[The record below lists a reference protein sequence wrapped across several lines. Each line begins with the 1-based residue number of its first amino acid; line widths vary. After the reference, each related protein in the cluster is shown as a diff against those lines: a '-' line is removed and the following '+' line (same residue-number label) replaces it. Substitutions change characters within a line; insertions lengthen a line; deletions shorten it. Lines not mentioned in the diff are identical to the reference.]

1 MISELGHFLLISA
14 FCLNLGLIANCI
26 SSRPAVAMYTS
37 FFNELE
43 SLLLTLLAV
52 SFLLLIVSFINSDF
66 SVKLVANNSHLLKPF
81 LYKVAGAWGNHE
93 GSMLLWVLILSLY
106 LFLFQVSSNDYP
118 KVLIRNVILVQLSTI
133 ALFLF
138 YLMVFSNP
146 FERLEFPPL
155 NGQDLNPILQD
166 VLLVAHPPILYLGYL
181 GLSIPFSIAIGF
193 LLTNDNK
200 INITKLIRF
209 WSLIP
214 FVFLTLGILLG
225 SVWAYYELGWG
236 GWWFWDPVENVS
248 LLPWLI
254 NLALIHSVLI
264 LERRNSL
271 LNWTILLSIMG
282 FSFSMIG
289 TFIVRS
295 GLITSVHA
303 FANDPSR
310 GLFILLIIFLA
321 IASSL
326 LIYVTKRSNHENFMK
341 LNLASKELWILVQ
354 NLTLLVIAT
363 IVFLGTIWPF
373 IVEAIFG
380 EQVSVGEP
388 FYEVS
393 LTPFVIIFA
402 FMLPIASKIRWSGKK
417 IGNMRKIVALIFIS
431 AVLSASAFIW
441 KDFKFLTLTGLFM
454 SSWVCF
460 GSILE
465 FISSFKFQ
473 LTSIE
478 SLKRSLIVNS
488 RLVGRTFAHVGFGL
502 LIFGVTAVT
511 SWEIEDIRNV
521 EVGESYYL
529 KSYQIVFKSID
540 YSVEKNFKK
549 VSGSFEIF
557 NNNKLV
563 GAIQPEKRLYPSR
576 NEVTTEASINPTLFN
591 DFYMVLGNKLDENLW
606 VVRTY
611 IKPFISFIWIG
622 VMLIAL
628 GGFVSLLSFNSY
640 KKPSHEVIN

>member
-26 SSRPAVAMYTS
+26 SNKPVLVGYTG
-37 FFNELE
+37 FFDKLE
-43 SLLLTLLAV
+43 SLLLTLLAI
-52 SFLLLIVSFINSDF
+52 SFLLLITSFITSDF
-66 SVKLVANNSHLLKPF
+66 SVKLVANNSHLLKPI

-93 GSMLLWVLILSLY
+93 GSMLLWVLILTLY
-106 LFLFQVSSNDYP
+106 LFLFQVSSRHYP
-118 KVLIRNVILVQLSTI
+118 NVLVRNVVLVQLSII

-138 YLMVFSNP
+138 YLLALSNP

-166 VLLVAHPPILYLGYL
+166 VLLVAHPPVLYLGYL

-193 LLTNDNK
+193 LLTNDHK
-200 INITKLIRF
+200 INIVRLIRF
-209 WSLIP
+209 WSLAP
-214 FVFLTLGILLG
+214 FIFLTLGILLG
-225 SVWAYYELGWG
+225 SIWAYYELGWG

-248 LLPWLI
+248 LLPWLL

-321 IASSL
+321 IISSL
-326 LIYVTKRSNHENFMK
+326 LIYVTKRPYYDNFMK
-341 LNLASKELWILVQ
+341 LNLASKELWIVVQ
-354 NLTLLVIAT
+354 NLILLVIAAV
-363 IVFLGTIWPF
+363 VFLGTIWPF
-373 IVEAIFG
+373 IVEAIFD

-393 LTPFVIIFA
+393 LIPFVIIFA
-402 FMLPIASKIRWSGKK
+402 FMLPIASKIRWKGKNNYDVRRLL
-417 IGNMRKIVALIFIS
+417 ILIFIS
-431 AVLSASAFIW
+431 TSLSACTFIW
-441 KDFKFLTLTGLFM
+441 TDFNLLTFIGLFLALWICL
-454 SSWVCF
+454 S
-460 GSILE
+460 SILE
-465 FISSFKFQ
+465 FIFSFKSQ
-473 LTSIE
+473 LSMIDG
-478 SLKRSLIVNS
+478 LKRSLILNS
-488 RLVGRTFAHVGFGL
+488 RLIGRTCAHFGFGL

-521 EVGESYYL
+521 EVGEKYYL
-529 KSYQIVFKSID
+529 KSYQIVFNGVD

-549 VSGSFEIF
+549 VSGSFEVF
-557 NNNKLV
+557 KNSKLV
-563 GAIQPEKRLYPSR
+563 GTLLPEKRLYPSR
-576 NEVTTEASINPTLFN
+576 NEVTTEASIKPTLFK
-591 DFYMVLGNKLDENLW
+591 DFYMVLGNKLDENAW

-611 IKPFISFIWIG
+611 IKPFISFIWVG
-622 VMLIAL
+622 VILIAL
-628 GGFVSLLSFNSY
+628 GGFFSVFSFISY
-640 KKPSHEVIN
+640 KSRV

>member
-26 SSRPAVAMYTS
+26 SNKPVLVGYTG
-37 FFNELE
+37 FFDKLE
-43 SLLLTLLAV
+43 SLLLTLLAI
-52 SFLLLIVSFINSDF
+52 SFLLLITSFITSDF
-66 SVKLVANNSHLLKPF
+66 SVKLVANNSHLLKPI

-93 GSMLLWVLILSLY
+93 GSMLLWVLILTLY
-106 LFLFQVSSNDYP
+106 LFLFQVSSRHYP
-118 KVLIRNVILVQLSTI
+118 NVLVRNVVLVQLSII

-138 YLMVFSNP
+138 YLLALSNP

-166 VLLVAHPPILYLGYL
+166 VLLVAHPPVLYLGYL

-193 LLTNDNK
+193 LLTNDHK
-200 INITKLIRF
+200 INIVKLIRF
-209 WSLIP
+209 WSLAP
-214 FVFLTLGILLG
+214 FIFLTLGILLG
-225 SVWAYYELGWG
+225 SIWAYYELGWG

-248 LLPWLI
+248 LLPWLL

-321 IASSL
+321 IISSL
-326 LIYVTKRSNHENFMK
+326 LIYVTKRPYYDNFMK
-341 LNLASKELWILVQ
+341 LNFASKELWIVVQ
-354 NLTLLVIAT
+354 NLILLVIAAV
-363 IVFLGTIWPF
+363 VFLGTIWPF
-373 IVEAIFG
+373 IVEAIFD

-393 LTPFVIIFA
+393 LIPFVIIFA
-402 FMLPIASKIRWSGKK
+402 FMLPIASKIRWKGKNNYDVRRLL
-417 IGNMRKIVALIFIS
+417 ILIFIS
-431 AVLSASAFIW
+431 TSLSACAFIW
-441 KDFKFLTLTGLFM
+441 TDFNLLTFIGLFLAFWICL
-454 SSWVCF
+454 S
-460 GSILE
+460 SILE
-465 FISSFKFQ
+465 FIFSFKSQ
-473 LTSIE
+473 LSMIDG
-478 SLKRSLIVNS
+478 LKRSLILNS
-488 RLVGRTFAHVGFGL
+488 RLIGRTCAHFGFGL

-521 EVGESYYL
+521 EVGEKYYL
-529 KSYQIVFKSID
+529 KSYQIVFNGVD

-549 VSGSFEIF
+549 VSGSFEVF
-557 NNNKLV
+557 KNSKLV
-563 GAIQPEKRLYPSR
+563 GTLLPEKRLYPSR
-576 NEVTTEASINPTLFN
+576 NEVTTEASIKPTLFK
-591 DFYMVLGNKLDENLW
+591 DFYMVLGNKLDENAW

-611 IKPFISFIWIG
+611 IKPFISFIWVG
-622 VMLIAL
+622 VILIAL
-628 GGFVSLLSFNSY
+628 GGFFSVFSFISY
-640 KKPSHEVIN
+640 KSRV

>member
-26 SSRPAVAMYTS
+26 SNKPVLVGYTG
-37 FFNELE
+37 FFDKLE
-43 SLLLTLLAV
+43 SLLLTLLAI
-52 SFLLLIVSFINSDF
+52 SFLLLITSFITSDF
-66 SVKLVANNSHLLKPF
+66 SVKLVANNSHLLKPI

-93 GSMLLWVLILSLY
+93 GSMLLWVLILTLY
-106 LFLFQVSSNDYP
+106 LFLFQVSSRHYP
-118 KVLIRNVILVQLSTI
+118 NVLVRNVVLVQLSII

-138 YLMVFSNP
+138 YLLALSNP

-166 VLLVAHPPILYLGYL
+166 VLLVAHPPVLYLGYL

-193 LLTNDNK
+193 LLTNDHK
-200 INITKLIRF
+200 INIVKLIRF
-209 WSLIP
+209 WSLAP
-214 FVFLTLGILLG
+214 FIFLTLGILLG
-225 SVWAYYELGWG
+225 SIWAYYELGWG

-248 LLPWLI
+248 LLPWLL

-326 LIYVTKRSNHENFMK
+326 LIYVTKRPYYENFMK
-341 LNLASKELWILVQ
+341 LNLASKELWIVVQ
-354 NLTLLVIAT
+354 NLILLVIAAV
-363 IVFLGTIWPF
+363 VFLGTIWPF
-373 IVEAIFG
+373 IVEAIFD

-393 LTPFVIIFA
+393 LIPFVIIFA
-402 FMLPIASKIRWSGKK
+402 FMLPIASKIRWK
-417 IGNMRKIVALIFIS
+417 RKNNYDVRRLFILIFIS
-431 AVLSASAFIW
+431 TSLSACTFIW
-441 KDFKFLTLTGLFM
+441 KDFNLLTFIGLFLALWICL
-454 SSWVCF
+454 S
-460 GSILE
+460 SILE
-465 FISSFKFQ
+465 FIFSFKSQ
-473 LTSIE
+473 LSMIDG
-478 SLKRSLIVNS
+478 LKRSLILNS
-488 RLVGRTFAHVGFGL
+488 RLIGRTCAHFGFGL

-521 EVGESYYL
+521 EVGEKYYL
-529 KSYQIVFKSID
+529 KSYQIVFNGVD

-549 VSGSFEIF
+549 VLGSFEVF
-557 NNNKLV
+557 KNSKLV
-563 GAIQPEKRLYPSR
+563 GTLLPEKRLYPSR
-576 NEVTTEASINPTLFN
+576 NEVTTEASIKPTLFN
-591 DFYMVLGNKLDENLW
+591 DFYMVLGNKLDENAW

-611 IKPFISFIWIG
+611 IKPFISFIWVG
-622 VMLIAL
+622 VILIAL
-628 GGFVSLLSFNSY
+628 GGFFSVFSFISY
-640 KKPSHEVIN
+640 RARV

>member
-26 SSRPAVAMYTS
+26 SNKPVLVGYTG
-37 FFNELE
+37 FFDKLE
-43 SLLLTLLAV
+43 SLLLTLLAI
-52 SFLLLIVSFINSDF
+52 SFLLLITSFITSDF
-66 SVKLVANNSHLLKPF
+66 SVKLVANNSHLLKPI

-93 GSMLLWVLILSLY
+93 GSMLLWVLILTLY
-106 LFLFQVSSNDYP
+106 LFLFQVSSRHYP
-118 KVLIRNVILVQLSTI
+118 NVLVRNVVLVQLSII

-138 YLMVFSNP
+138 YLLALSNP

-166 VLLVAHPPILYLGYL
+166 VLLVAHPPVLYLGYL

-193 LLTNDNK
+193 LLTNDHK
-200 INITKLIRF
+200 INIVKLIRF
-209 WSLIP
+209 WSLAP
-214 FVFLTLGILLG
+214 FIFLTLGILLG
-225 SVWAYYELGWG
+225 SIWAYYELGWG

-248 LLPWLI
+248 LLPWLL

-321 IASSL
+321 IISSL
-326 LIYVTKRSNHENFMK
+326 LIYVTKRPYYDNFMK
-341 LNLASKELWILVQ
+341 LNLASKELWIVVQ
-354 NLTLLVIAT
+354 NLILLVIAAV
-363 IVFLGTIWPF
+363 VFLGTIWPF
-373 IVEAIFG
+373 IVEAIFD

-393 LTPFVIIFA
+393 LIPFVIIFA
-402 FMLPIASKIRWSGKK
+402 FMLPIASKIRWKGKNNYDVRRLL
-417 IGNMRKIVALIFIS
+417 ILIFIS
-431 AVLSASAFIW
+431 TSLSACAFIW
-441 KDFKFLTLTGLFM
+441 TDFNLLTFIGLFLALWICL
-454 SSWVCF
+454 S
-460 GSILE
+460 SILE
-465 FISSFKFQ
+465 FIFSFKSQ
-473 LTSIE
+473 LSMIDGF
-478 SLKRSLIVNS
+478 KRSLILNS
-488 RLVGRTFAHVGFGL
+488 RLIGRTCAHFGFGL

-521 EVGESYYL
+521 EVGEKYYL
-529 KSYQIVFKSID
+529 KSYQIVFNGVD

-549 VSGSFEIF
+549 VSGSFEVF
-557 NNNKLV
+557 KNSKLV
-563 GAIQPEKRLYPSR
+563 GTLLPEKRLYPSR
-576 NEVTTEASINPTLFN
+576 NEVTTEASIKPTLFK
-591 DFYMVLGNKLDENLW
+591 DFYMVLGNKLDENAW

-611 IKPFISFIWIG
+611 IKPFISFIWVG
-622 VMLIAL
+622 VILIAL
-628 GGFVSLLSFNSY
+628 GGFFSVFSFISY
-640 KKPSHEVIN
+640 KSRV

>member
-26 SSRPAVAMYTS
+26 SNKPVLVGYTG
-37 FFNELE
+37 FFDKLE
-43 SLLLTLLAV
+43 SLLLTLLAI
-52 SFLLLIVSFINSDF
+52 SFLLLITSFITSDF
-66 SVKLVANNSHLLKPF
+66 SVKLVANNSHLLKPI

-93 GSMLLWVLILSLY
+93 GSMLLWVLILTLY
-106 LFLFQVSSNDYP
+106 LFLFQVSSRHYP
-118 KVLIRNVILVQLSTI
+118 NVLVRNVVLVQLSII

-138 YLMVFSNP
+138 YLLVLSNP

-166 VLLVAHPPILYLGYL
+166 VLLVAHPPVLYLGYL

-193 LLTNDNK
+193 LLTNDHK
-200 INITKLIRF
+200 INIVRLIRF
-209 WSLIP
+209 WSLAP
-214 FVFLTLGILLG
+214 FIFLTLGILLG
-225 SVWAYYELGWG
+225 SIWAYYELGWG

-248 LLPWLI
+248 LLPWLL

-264 LERRNSL
+264 LEKRNSL

-321 IASSL
+321 IISSL
-326 LIYVTKRSNHENFMK
+326 LIYVTKRPYYDNFMK
-341 LNLASKELWILVQ
+341 LNLVSKELWIVVQ
-354 NLTLLVIAT
+354 NLILLVIAAV
-363 IVFLGTIWPF
+363 VFLGTIWPF
-373 IVEAIFG
+373 IVEAIFD

-393 LTPFVIIFA
+393 LIPFVIIFA
-402 FMLPIASKIRWSGKK
+402 FMLPIASKIRWK
-417 IGNMRKIVALIFIS
+417 RKNNYDVRRLLILIFIS
-431 AVLSASAFIW
+431 TSLSACAFIW
-441 KDFKFLTLTGLFM
+441 TDFNLLTFIGLFLAFWICL
-454 SSWVCF
+454 S
-460 GSILE
+460 SILE
-465 FISSFKFQ
+465 FIFSFKSQ
-473 LTSIE
+473 LSMVGGF
-478 SLKRSLIVNS
+478 KRSLILNS
-488 RLVGRTFAHVGFGL
+488 RLIGRTCAHFGFGL

-521 EVGESYYL
+521 EVGEKYYL
-529 KSYQIVFKSID
+529 KSYQIVFNGVD

-549 VSGSFEIF
+549 VSGSFEVF
-557 NNNKLV
+557 KNSKLV
-563 GAIQPEKRLYPSR
+563 GTLLPEKRLYPSR
-576 NEVTTEASINPTLFN
+576 NEVTTEASIKPTLFK
-591 DFYMVLGNKLDENLW
+591 DFYMVLGNKLDENAW

-611 IKPFISFIWIG
+611 IKPFISFIWVG
-622 VMLIAL
+622 VILIAL
-628 GGFVSLLSFNSY
+628 GGFFSVFSFISY
-640 KKPSHEVIN
+640 RARV

>member
-26 SSRPAVAMYTS
+26 SNKPVLVGYTG
-37 FFNELE
+37 FFDKLE
-43 SLLLTLLAV
+43 SLLLTLLAI
-52 SFLLLIVSFINSDF
+52 SFLLLITSFITSDF
-66 SVKLVANNSHLLKPF
+66 SVKLVANNSHLLKPI

-93 GSMLLWVLILSLY
+93 GSMLLWVLILTLY
-106 LFLFQVSSNDYP
+106 LFLFQVSSRHYP
-118 KVLIRNVILVQLSTI
+118 NVLVRNVVLVQLSII

-138 YLMVFSNP
+138 YLLALSNP

-166 VLLVAHPPILYLGYL
+166 VLLVAHPPVLYLGYL

-193 LLTNDNK
+193 LLTNDHK
-200 INITKLIRF
+200 INIVKLIRF
-209 WSLIP
+209 WSLAP
-214 FVFLTLGILLG
+214 FIFLTLGILLG
-225 SVWAYYELGWG
+225 SIWAYYELGWG

-248 LLPWLI
+248 LLPWLL

-321 IASSL
+321 IISSL
-326 LIYVTKRSNHENFMK
+326 LIYVTKRPYYDNFMK
-341 LNLASKELWILVQ
+341 LNLASKELWIVVQ
-354 NLTLLVIAT
+354 NLILLVIAAV
-363 IVFLGTIWPF
+363 VFLGTIWPF
-373 IVEAIFG
+373 IVEAIFD

-393 LTPFVIIFA
+393 LIPFVIIFA
-402 FMLPIASKIRWSGKK
+402 FMLPIASKIRWKGKNNYDVRRLL
-417 IGNMRKIVALIFIS
+417 ILIFIS
-431 AVLSASAFIW
+431 TSLSACAFIW
-441 KDFKFLTLTGLFM
+441 TDFNLLTFIGLFLALWICL
-454 SSWVCF
+454 S
-460 GSILE
+460 SILE
-465 FISSFKFQ
+465 FIFSFKSQ
-473 LTSIE
+473 LSMIDG
-478 SLKRSLIVNS
+478 LKRSLILNS
-488 RLVGRTFAHVGFGL
+488 RLIGRTCAHFGFGL

-521 EVGESYYL
+521 EVGEKYYL
-529 KSYQIVFKSID
+529 KSYQIVFNGVD

-549 VSGSFEIF
+549 VSGSFEVF
-557 NNNKLV
+557 KNSKLV
-563 GAIQPEKRLYPSR
+563 GTLLPEKRLYPSR
-576 NEVTTEASINPTLFN
+576 NEVTTEASIKPTLFK
-591 DFYMVLGNKLDENLW
+591 DFYMVLGNKLDENAW

-611 IKPFISFIWIG
+611 IKPFISFIWVG
-622 VMLIAL
+622 VILIAL
-628 GGFVSLLSFNSY
+628 GGFFSVFSFISY
-640 KKPSHEVIN
+640 KSRV

>member
-1 MISELGHFLLISA
+1 MVAELGFILLIFAFVLSA
-14 FCLNLGLIANCI
+14 IHL
-26 SSRPAVAMYTS
+26 
-37 FFNELE
+37 FFSTRVCFINFSEDNFSILRKINF
-43 SLLLTLLAV
+43 SIC
-52 SFLLLIVSFINSDF
+52 LLLITSFLFLIISYVLSDF
-66 SVKLVANNSHLLKPF
+66 SVLNIYNNSHTNKPL
-81 LYKVAGAWGNHE
+81 LYKVSGTWGNHE
-93 GSMLLWVLILSLY
+93 GSLLMWLAFLGGYGFFLTLY
-106 LFLFQVSSNDYP
+106 TKNNNKKFTAKVFFTSNI
-118 KVLIRNVILVQLSTI
+118 VNIGFIGFTI
-133 ALFLF
+133 FT
-138 YLMVFSNP
+138 SNP
-146 FERLEFPPL
+146 FLRISPIPEEGNGLNPVLQDPGLAFHPPL
-155 NGQDLNPILQD
+155 
-166 VLLVAHPPILYLGYL
+166 LYLGYV
-181 GLSIPFSIAIGF
+181 GLTIPFAYSIAA
-193 LLTNDNK
+193 LLEGK
-200 INITKLIRF
+200 IDRRWANEIRPWILIS
-209 WSLIP
+209 WI
-214 FVFLTLGILLG
+214 FLTLGITLG
-225 SVWAYYELGWG
+225 SFWAYYELGWG

-254 NLALIHSVLI
+254 NLALIHSILI

-326 LIYVTKRSNHENFMK
+326 LIYITKRSNHKNFMK
-341 LNLASKELWILVQ
+341 LNFASKELWIIVQ

-373 IVEAIFG
+373 IIEAMFD

-402 FMLPIASKIRWSGKK
+402 FMLPIASKIRWKGKNFSNIRTI
-417 IGNMRKIVALIFIS
+417 IGLIFIS
-431 AVLSASAFIW
+431 IALSASAFIW
-441 KDFKFLTLTGLFM
+441 KDFKLLTFIGLFL
-454 SSWVCF
+454 SSWVCL

-465 FISSFKFQ
+465 FTSSFKSQ
-473 LTSIE
+473 LHFID
-478 SLKRSLIVNS
+478 SLKRSLLLNL
-488 RLVGRTFAHVGFGL
+488 RLIGRTCAHFGFGL

-511 SWEIEDIRNV
+511 SWEVEDIRNV

-529 KSYQIVFKSID
+529 KSYQIVFKGID

-549 VSGSFEIF
+549 VSGSFEVL

-563 GAIQPEKRLYPSR
+563 GTLLPEKRLYPSR
-576 NEVTTEASINPTLFN
+576 NEVTTEASIKPTLSD
-591 DFYMVLGNKLDENLW
+591 DFYMVLGNKIDENAW

-611 IKPFISFIWIG
+611 IKPFISFIWFG
-622 VMLIAL
+622 VILMAL
-628 GGFVSLLSFNSY
+628 GGFISLLSFSSY
-640 KKPSHEVIN
+640 NKFKA

>member
-26 SSRPAVAMYTS
+26 SNKPVLVGYTG
-37 FFNELE
+37 FFDKLE
-43 SLLLTLLAV
+43 SLLLTLLAI
-52 SFLLLIVSFINSDF
+52 SFLLLITSFITSDF
-66 SVKLVANNSHLLKPF
+66 SVKLVANNSHLLKPI

-93 GSMLLWVLILSLY
+93 GSMLLWVLILTLY
-106 LFLFQVSSNDYP
+106 LFLFQVSSRRYP
-118 KVLIRNVILVQLSTI
+118 NVLVRNVVLVQLSII

-138 YLMVFSNP
+138 YLLVLSNP

-166 VLLVAHPPILYLGYL
+166 VLLVAHPPVLYLGYL

-193 LLTNDNK
+193 LLTNDHK
-200 INITKLIRF
+200 INIVRLIRF
-209 WSLIP
+209 WSLAP
-214 FVFLTLGILLG
+214 FIFLTLGILLG
-225 SVWAYYELGWG
+225 SIWAYYELGWG

-248 LLPWLI
+248 LLPWLL

-326 LIYVTKRSNHENFMK
+326 LIYVTKRPYYENFMK
-341 LNLASKELWILVQ
+341 LNLASKELWIVVQ
-354 NLTLLVIAT
+354 NLILLVIAAV
-363 IVFLGTIWPF
+363 VFLGTIWPF
-373 IVEAIFG
+373 IVEAIFD

-393 LTPFVIIFA
+393 LIPFVIIFA
-402 FMLPIASKIRWSGKK
+402 FMLPIASKIRWKGKNNYDVRRLL
-417 IGNMRKIVALIFIS
+417 ILIFIS
-431 AVLSASAFIW
+431 TSLSACTFIW
-441 KDFKFLTLTGLFM
+441 KDFNLLTFIGLFLALWICL
-454 SSWVCF
+454 S
-460 GSILE
+460 SILE
-465 FISSFKFQ
+465 FIFSFKSQ
-473 LTSIE
+473 LSMIDG
-478 SLKRSLIVNS
+478 LKRSLILNS
-488 RLVGRTFAHVGFGL
+488 RLIGRTCAHFGFGL

-521 EVGESYYL
+521 EVGEKYYL
-529 KSYQIVFKSID
+529 KSYQIVFNGVD

-549 VSGSFEIF
+549 VSGSFEVF
-557 NNNKLV
+557 KNSKLV
-563 GAIQPEKRLYPSR
+563 GTLLPEKRLYPSR
-576 NEVTTEASINPTLFN
+576 NEVTTEASIKPTLFK
-591 DFYMVLGNKLDENLW
+591 DFYMVLGNKLDENAW

-611 IKPFISFIWIG
+611 IKPFISFIWVG
-622 VMLIAL
+622 VILIAL
-628 GGFVSLLSFNSY
+628 GGFFSIFSFISY
-640 KKPSHEVIN
+640 KSRV

>member
-26 SSRPAVAMYTS
+26 SNKPVLVGYTG
-37 FFNELE
+37 FFDKLE
-43 SLLLTLLAV
+43 SLLLTLLAI
-52 SFLLLIVSFINSDF
+52 SFLLLITSFITSDF
-66 SVKLVANNSHLLKPF
+66 SVKLVANNSHLLKPI

-93 GSMLLWVLILSLY
+93 GSMLLWVLILTLY
-106 LFLFQVSSNDYP
+106 LFLFQVSSRHYP
-118 KVLIRNVILVQLSTI
+118 NVLVRNVVLVQLSII

-138 YLMVFSNP
+138 YLLVLSNP

-166 VLLVAHPPILYLGYL
+166 VLLVAHPPVLYLGYL

-193 LLTNDNK
+193 LLTNDHK
-200 INITKLIRF
+200 INIVRLIRF
-209 WSLIP
+209 WSLAP
-214 FVFLTLGILLG
+214 FIFLTLGILLG
-225 SVWAYYELGWG
+225 SIWAYYELGWG

-248 LLPWLI
+248 LLPWLL

-326 LIYVTKRSNHENFMK
+326 LIYVTKRPYYENFMK
-341 LNLASKELWILVQ
+341 LNLASKELWIVVQ
-354 NLTLLVIAT
+354 NLILLVIAAV
-363 IVFLGTIWPF
+363 VFLGTIWPF
-373 IVEAIFG
+373 IVEAIFD

-393 LTPFVIIFA
+393 LIPFVIIFA
-402 FMLPIASKIRWSGKK
+402 FMLPIASKIRWK
-417 IGNMRKIVALIFIS
+417 RKNNYDVRRLLILIFIS
-431 AVLSASAFIW
+431 TSLSACTFIW
-441 KDFKFLTLTGLFM
+441 KDFNLLTFIGLFLALWICL
-454 SSWVCF
+454 S
-460 GSILE
+460 SILE
-465 FISSFKFQ
+465 FIFSFKSQ
-473 LTSIE
+473 LSMIDG
-478 SLKRSLIVNS
+478 LKRSLILNS
-488 RLVGRTFAHVGFGL
+488 RLIGRTCAHFGFGL

-521 EVGESYYL
+521 EVGEKYYL
-529 KSYQIVFKSID
+529 KSYQIVFNGVD

-549 VSGSFEIF
+549 VLGSFEVF
-557 NNNKLV
+557 KNSKLV
-563 GAIQPEKRLYPSR
+563 GTLLPEKRLYPSR
-576 NEVTTEASINPTLFN
+576 NEVTTEASIKPTLFK
-591 DFYMVLGNKLDENLW
+591 DFYMVLGNKLDENAW

-611 IKPFISFIWIG
+611 IKPFISFIWVG
-622 VMLIAL
+622 VILIAL
-628 GGFVSLLSFNSY
+628 GGFFSVFSFISY
-640 KKPSHEVIN
+640 KSRV

>member
-14 FCLNLGLIANCI
+14 FCLNLGLIANYI
-26 SSRPAVAMYTS
+26 ATKPVLVGYTG
-37 FFNELE
+37 FFDKLE
-43 SLLLTLLAV
+43 SLLLSFLAI
-52 SFLLLIVSFINSDF
+52 SFLLLIISFINSDF
-66 SVKLVANNSHLLKPF
+66 SVKLVANNSHLLKPI

-93 GSMLLWVLILSLY
+93 GSMLLWVLILTLY
-106 LFLFQVSSNDYP
+106 LFLFQVSSRHYP
-118 KVLIRNVILVQLSTI
+118 NVLVRNVVLVQLSII

-138 YLMVFSNP
+138 YLLVLSNP

-166 VLLVAHPPILYLGYL
+166 VLLVAHPPVLYLGYL

-193 LLTNDNK
+193 LLTNDHK
-200 INITKLIRF
+200 INIVKLLRF
-209 WSLIP
+209 WALAP
-214 FVFLTLGILLG
+214 FIFLTLGILLG
-225 SVWAYYELGWG
+225 SIWAYYELGWG

-248 LLPWLI
+248 LLPWLL

-321 IASSL
+321 IISSL
-326 LIYVTKRSNHENFMK
+326 LIYVTKRPYYDNFMK
-341 LNLASKELWILVQ
+341 LNLASKELWIVVQ
-354 NLTLLVIAT
+354 NLILLVIAAV
-363 IVFLGTIWPF
+363 VFLGTIWPF
-373 IVEAIFG
+373 IVEAIFD

-393 LTPFVIIFA
+393 LIPFVIIFA
-402 FMLPIASKIRWSGKK
+402 FMLPIASKIRWKGKNNYDVRRLL
-417 IGNMRKIVALIFIS
+417 ILIFIS
-431 AVLSASAFIW
+431 TSLSACAFIW
-441 KDFKFLTLTGLFM
+441 TDFNLLTFIGLFLALWICL
-454 SSWVCF
+454 S
-460 GSILE
+460 SILE
-465 FISSFKFQ
+465 FIFSFKSQ
-473 LTSIE
+473 LSMIDG
-478 SLKRSLIVNS
+478 LKRSLILNS
-488 RLVGRTFAHVGFGL
+488 RLIGRTCAHFGFGL

-521 EVGESYYL
+521 EVGEKYYL
-529 KSYQIVFKSID
+529 KSYQIVFNGVD

-549 VSGSFEIF
+549 VSGSFEVF
-557 NNNKLV
+557 KNSKLV
-563 GAIQPEKRLYPSR
+563 GTLLPEKRLYPSR
-576 NEVTTEASINPTLFN
+576 NEVTTEASIKPTLFK
-591 DFYMVLGNKLDENLW
+591 DFYMVLGNKLDENAW

-611 IKPFISFIWIG
+611 IKPFISFIWVG
-622 VMLIAL
+622 VILIAL
-628 GGFVSLLSFNSY
+628 GGFFSVFSFISY
-640 KKPSHEVIN
+640 KSRV

>member
-26 SSRPAVAMYTS
+26 SNKPVLVGYTG
-37 FFNELE
+37 FFDKLE
-43 SLLLTLLAV
+43 SLLLTLLAI
-52 SFLLLIVSFINSDF
+52 SFLLLITSFITSDF
-66 SVKLVANNSHLLKPF
+66 SVKLVANNSHLLKPI

-93 GSMLLWVLILSLY
+93 GSMLLWVLILTLY
-106 LFLFQVSSNDYP
+106 LFLFQVSSRHYP
-118 KVLIRNVILVQLSTI
+118 NVLVRNVVLVQLSII

-138 YLMVFSNP
+138 YLLVLSNP

-166 VLLVAHPPILYLGYL
+166 VLLVAHPPLLYLGYL

-193 LLTNDNK
+193 LLTNDHK
-200 INITKLIRF
+200 INIVRLIRF
-209 WSLIP
+209 WSLAP
-214 FVFLTLGILLG
+214 FIFLTLGILLG
-225 SVWAYYELGWG
+225 SIWAYYELGWG

-248 LLPWLI
+248 LLPWLL

-326 LIYVTKRSNHENFMK
+326 LIYVTKRPYYENFMK
-341 LNLASKELWILVQ
+341 LNLASKELWIVVQ
-354 NLTLLVIAT
+354 NLILLVIAAV
-363 IVFLGTIWPF
+363 VFLGTIWPF
-373 IVEAIFG
+373 IVEAIFD

-393 LTPFVIIFA
+393 LIPFVIIFA
-402 FMLPIASKIRWSGKK
+402 FMLPIASKIGWK
-417 IGNMRKIVALIFIS
+417 RKNNFDVRRLLILIFIS
-431 AVLSASAFIW
+431 TSLSACTFIW
-441 KDFKFLTLTGLFM
+441 KDFNLLTFIGLFLALWICL
-454 SSWVCF
+454 S
-460 GSILE
+460 SILE
-465 FISSFKFQ
+465 FIFSFKSQ
-473 LTSIE
+473 LSMIDG
-478 SLKRSLIVNS
+478 LKRSLILNS
-488 RLVGRTFAHVGFGL
+488 RLIGRTCAHFGFGL

-521 EVGESYYL
+521 EVGEKYYL
-529 KSYQIVFKSID
+529 KSYQIVFNGVD

-549 VSGSFEIF
+549 VLGSFEVSK
-557 NNNKLV
+557 NSKLV
-563 GAIQPEKRLYPSR
+563 GTLLPEKRLYPSR
-576 NEVTTEASINPTLFN
+576 NEVTTEASIKPTLFK
-591 DFYMVLGNKLDENLW
+591 DFYMVLGNKLDENAW

-611 IKPFISFIWIG
+611 IKPFISFIWVG
-622 VMLIAL
+622 VILIAL
-628 GGFVSLLSFNSY
+628 GGFFSIFSFMSY
-640 KKPSHEVIN
+640 KSRV

>member
-1 MISELGHFLLISA
+1 
-14 FCLNLGLIANCI
+14 
-26 SSRPAVAMYTS
+26 
-37 FFNELE
+37 
-43 SLLLTLLAV
+43 
-52 SFLLLIVSFINSDF
+52 
-66 SVKLVANNSHLLKPF
+66 
-81 LYKVAGAWGNHE
+81 
-93 GSMLLWVLILSLY
+93 MLLWVLILTLY
-106 LFLFQVSSNDYP
+106 LFLFQVSSRHYP
-118 KVLIRNVILVQLSTI
+118 NVLVRNVVLVQLSII

-138 YLMVFSNP
+138 YLLVLSNP

-166 VLLVAHPPILYLGYL
+166 VLLVAHPPVLYLGYL

-193 LLTNDNK
+193 LLTNDHN
-200 INITKLIRF
+200 INIVRLIRF
-209 WSLIP
+209 WSLAP
-214 FVFLTLGILLG
+214 FIFLTLGILLG
-225 SVWAYYELGWG
+225 SIWAYYELGWG

-248 LLPWLI
+248 LLPWLL

-326 LIYVTKRSNHENFMK
+326 LIYVTKRPYYENFMK
-341 LNLASKELWILVQ
+341 LNLASKELWIVVQ
-354 NLTLLVIAT
+354 NLILLVIAAV
-363 IVFLGTIWPF
+363 VFLGTIWPF
-373 IVEAIFG
+373 IVEAIFD

-402 FMLPIASKIRWSGKK
+402 FMLPIASKIRWK
-417 IGNMRKIVALIFIS
+417 RKNNYDVRRLFILIFIS
-431 AVLSASAFIW
+431 TSLSACTFIW
-441 KDFKFLTLTGLFM
+441 KDFNLLTFIGLFLALWICL
-454 SSWVCF
+454 SSV
-460 GSILE
+460 LE
-465 FISSFKFQ
+465 FIFSFKYQF
-473 LTSIE
+473 SMIDG
-478 SLKRSLIVNS
+478 LKRSLILNS
-488 RLVGRTFAHVGFGL
+488 RLIGRTCAHFGFGL

-521 EVGESYYL
+521 EVGEKYYL
-529 KSYQIVFKSID
+529 KSYQIVFNGVD

-549 VSGSFEIF
+549 VSGSFEVF
-557 NNNKLV
+557 KNSKLV
-563 GAIQPEKRLYPSR
+563 GTLLPEKRLYSSR
-576 NEVTTEASINPTLFN
+576 NEVTTEASIKPTLFK
-591 DFYMVLGNKLDENLW
+591 DFYMVLGNKLDENAW

-611 IKPFISFIWIG
+611 IKPFISFIWVG
-622 VMLIAL
+622 VILIAL
-628 GGFVSLLSFNSY
+628 GGFLSVFSFISY
-640 KKPSHEVIN
+640 KSRV

>member
-26 SSRPAVAMYTS
+26 SNNPILIGYTS
-37 FFNELE
+37 FFNKLE
-43 SLLLTLLAV
+43 SLLLTLLV
-52 SFLLLIVSFINSDF
+52 ISFLLLVTGFITSDF
-66 SVKLVANNSHLLKPF
+66 SLKLVANNSHLLKPF
-81 LYKVAGAWGNHE
+81 LYKFAGAWGNHE
-93 GSMLLWVLILSLY
+93 GSMLLWVLILTLY
-106 LFLFQVSSNDYP
+106 LFLFQLSSRDYP
-118 KVLIRNVILVQLSTI
+118 NVLVRNVTLVQLSII

-138 YLMVFSNP
+138 YLLVFSNP
-146 FERLEFPPL
+146 FERLDIPPV

-166 VLLVAHPPILYLGYL
+166 VLLVAHPPVLYLGYL

-193 LLTNDNK
+193 LLTNDHK
-200 INITKLIRF
+200 INIVRLIRF
-209 WSLIP
+209 WSLAP

-225 SVWAYYELGWG
+225 SIWAYYELGWG

-248 LLPWLI
+248 LLPWLL

-326 LIYVTKRSNHENFMK
+326 LIYLIKRPNYEIRMK
-341 LNLASKELWILVQ
+341 LSLASKEIWIVVQ
-354 NLTLLVIAT
+354 NLILLVIAAV
-363 IVFLGTIWPF
+363 VFLGTIWPF
-373 IVEAIFG
+373 IIEAIFD

-393 LTPFVIIFA
+393 LIPFVVIFA
-402 FMLPIASKIRWSGKK
+402 FMLPIASNIRWKGKK
-417 IGNMRKIVALIFIS
+417 IGDFRQLLILIFIS
-431 AVLSASAFIW
+431 TGLSAGAFIW
-441 KDFKFLTLTGLFM
+441 KEFNLLTFIGLFLAL
-454 SSWVCF
+454 WICF
-460 GSILE
+460 SSILE
-465 FISSFKFQ
+465 FISSLKSKF
-473 LTSIE
+473 TMIE
-478 SLKRSLIVNS
+478 GLKRSLILNS
-488 RLVGRTFAHVGFGL
+488 RLIGRTFAHFGFGL

-511 SWEIEDIRNV
+511 SWEVEDIRKV
-521 EVGESYYL
+521 EVGENYYL
-529 KSYQIVFKSID
+529 KSYQIVFKGVN

-549 VSGSFEIF
+549 VSGSFDVF
-557 NNNKLV
+557 KSNKFV
-563 GAIQPEKRLYPSR
+563 GTLLPEKRLYPSR
-576 NEVTTEASINPTLFN
+576 DEVTTEASINPTLYN
-591 DFYMVLGNKLDENLW
+591 DFYMVLGNKLDENAW

-611 IKPFISFIWIG
+611 IKPFISFIWVG

-628 GGFVSLLSFNSY
+628 GGFFSVFTFNSY
-640 KKPSHEVIN
+640 KTRA

>member
-14 FCLNLGLIANCI
+14 FCLNLGLIANCV
-26 SSRPAVAMYTS
+26 SNKPVVVGYTG
-37 FFNELE
+37 FFDKLE
-43 SLLLTLLAV
+43 SLLLTLLAI
-52 SFLLLIVSFINSDF
+52 SFLLLITSFITSDF
-66 SVKLVANNSHLLKPF
+66 SVKLVANNSHLLKPI

-93 GSMLLWVLILSLY
+93 GSMLLWVLILTLY
-106 LFLFQVSSNDYP
+106 LFLFQVSSRHYP
-118 KVLIRNVILVQLSTI
+118 NVLVRNVVLVQLSII

-138 YLMVFSNP
+138 YLLALSNP

-166 VLLVAHPPILYLGYL
+166 VLLVAHPPVLYLGYL

-193 LLTNDNK
+193 LLTNDHK
-200 INITKLIRF
+200 INIVRLIRF
-209 WSLIP
+209 WSLAP
-214 FVFLTLGILLG
+214 FIFLTLGILLG
-225 SVWAYYELGWG
+225 SIWAYYELGWG

-248 LLPWLI
+248 LLPWLL

-326 LIYVTKRSNHENFMK
+326 LIYVTKRPYYENFMK
-341 LNLASKELWILVQ
+341 LNLASKELWIVVQ
-354 NLTLLVIAT
+354 NLILLVIAAV
-363 IVFLGTIWPF
+363 VFLGTIWPF
-373 IVEAIFG
+373 IVEAIFD

-393 LTPFVIIFA
+393 LIPFVIIFA
-402 FMLPIASKIRWSGKK
+402 FMLPIASKIRWKGKNNYDVRRLL
-417 IGNMRKIVALIFIS
+417 ILIFIS
-431 AVLSASAFIW
+431 TSLSACAFIW
-441 KDFKFLTLTGLFM
+441 TDFNLLTFIGLFLALWICL
-454 SSWVCF
+454 S
-460 GSILE
+460 SILE
-465 FISSFKFQ
+465 FIFSFKSQ
-473 LTSIE
+473 LSMIDG
-478 SLKRSLIVNS
+478 LKRSLILNS
-488 RLVGRTFAHVGFGL
+488 RLIGRTCAHFGFGL

-521 EVGESYYL
+521 EVGEKYYL
-529 KSYQIVFKSID
+529 KSYQIVFNGVD

-549 VSGSFEIF
+549 VSGSFEVF
-557 NNNKLV
+557 KNSKLV
-563 GAIQPEKRLYPSR
+563 GTLLPEKRLYPSR
-576 NEVTTEASINPTLFN
+576 NEVTTEASIKPTLFN
-591 DFYMVLGNKLDENLW
+591 DFYMVLGNKLDENAW

-611 IKPFISFIWIG
+611 IKPFISFIWVG
-622 VMLIAL
+622 VILIAL
-628 GGFVSLLSFNSY
+628 GGFFSVFSFISY
-640 KKPSHEVIN
+640 KSRV

>member
-1 MISELGHFLLISA
+1 MVSELGHFLLISA

-26 SSRPAVAMYTS
+26 SNKPVLVGYTG
-37 FFNELE
+37 FFDKLE
-43 SLLLTLLAV
+43 SLLLTLLAI
-52 SFLLLIVSFINSDF
+52 SFLLLITSFITSDF
-66 SVKLVANNSHLLKPF
+66 SVKLVANNSHLLKPI

-93 GSMLLWVLILSLY
+93 GSMLLWVLILTLY
-106 LFLFQVSSNDYP
+106 LFLFQVSSRHYP
-118 KVLIRNVILVQLSTI
+118 NVLVRNVVLVQLSII

-138 YLMVFSNP
+138 YLLVLSNP

-166 VLLVAHPPILYLGYL
+166 VLLVAHPPVLYLGYL

-193 LLTNDNK
+193 LLTNDHK
-200 INITKLIRF
+200 INIVRLIRF
-209 WSLIP
+209 WSLAP
-214 FVFLTLGILLG
+214 FIFLTLGILLG
-225 SVWAYYELGWG
+225 SIWAYYELGWG

-248 LLPWLI
+248 LLPWLL

-321 IASSL
+321 IISSL
-326 LIYVTKRSNHENFMK
+326 LIYVTKRPYYDNFMK
-341 LNLASKELWILVQ
+341 LNLASKELWIVVQ
-354 NLTLLVIAT
+354 NLILLVIAAV
-363 IVFLGTIWPF
+363 VFLGTIWPF
-373 IVEAIFG
+373 IVEAIFD

-393 LTPFVIIFA
+393 LIPFVIIFA
-402 FMLPIASKIRWSGKK
+402 FMLPIASKIRWKGKNNYDVRRLL
-417 IGNMRKIVALIFIS
+417 ILIFIS
-431 AVLSASAFIW
+431 TSLSACAFIW
-441 KDFKFLTLTGLFM
+441 TDFNLLTFIGLFLALWICL
-454 SSWVCF
+454 S
-460 GSILE
+460 SILE
-465 FISSFKFQ
+465 FIFSFKSQ
-473 LTSIE
+473 LSMIDG
-478 SLKRSLIVNS
+478 LKRSLILNS
-488 RLVGRTFAHVGFGL
+488 RLIGRTCAHFGFGL

-521 EVGESYYL
+521 EVGEKYYL
-529 KSYQIVFKSID
+529 KSYQIVFNGVD

-549 VSGSFEIF
+549 VSGSFEVF
-557 NNNKLV
+557 KNSKLV
-563 GAIQPEKRLYPSR
+563 GTLLPEKRLYPSR
-576 NEVTTEASINPTLFN
+576 NEVTTEASIKPTLFK
-591 DFYMVLGNKLDENLW
+591 DFYMVLGNKLDENAW

-611 IKPFISFIWIG
+611 IKPFISFIWVG
-622 VMLIAL
+622 VILIAL
-628 GGFVSLLSFNSY
+628 GGFFSVFSFISY
-640 KKPSHEVIN
+640 KSRV

>member
-26 SSRPAVAMYTS
+26 SNKPVLVGYTG
-37 FFNELE
+37 FFDKLE
-43 SLLLTLLAV
+43 SLLLTLLAI
-52 SFLLLIVSFINSDF
+52 SFLLLITSFITSDF
-66 SVKLVANNSHLLKPF
+66 SVKLVANNSHLLKPI

-93 GSMLLWVLILSLY
+93 GSMLLWVLILTLY
-106 LFLFQVSSNDYP
+106 LFLFQVSSRHYP
-118 KVLIRNVILVQLSTI
+118 NVLVRNVVLVQLSII

-138 YLMVFSNP
+138 YLLVLSNP

-166 VLLVAHPPILYLGYL
+166 VLLVAHPPVLYLGYL

-193 LLTNDNK
+193 LLTNDHK
-200 INITKLIRF
+200 INIVRLIRF
-209 WSLIP
+209 WSLAP
-214 FVFLTLGILLG
+214 FIFLTLGILLG
-225 SVWAYYELGWG
+225 SIWAYYELGWG

-248 LLPWLI
+248 LLPWLL

-321 IASSL
+321 IISSL
-326 LIYVTKRSNHENFMK
+326 LIYVTKRPYYDNFMK
-341 LNLASKELWILVQ
+341 LNLASKELWIVVQ
-354 NLTLLVIAT
+354 NLILLVIAAV
-363 IVFLGTIWPF
+363 VFLGTIWPF
-373 IVEAIFG
+373 IVEAIFD

-393 LTPFVIIFA
+393 LIPFVIIFA
-402 FMLPIASKIRWSGKK
+402 FMLPIASKIRWKGKNNYDVRRLL
-417 IGNMRKIVALIFIS
+417 ILIFIS
-431 AVLSASAFIW
+431 TSLSACAFIW
-441 KDFKFLTLTGLFM
+441 TDFNLLTFIGLFLALWICL
-454 SSWVCF
+454 S
-460 GSILE
+460 SILE
-465 FISSFKFQ
+465 FIFSFKSQ
-473 LTSIE
+473 LSMIDG
-478 SLKRSLIVNS
+478 LKRSLILNS
-488 RLVGRTFAHVGFGL
+488 RLIGRTCAHFGFGL

-521 EVGESYYL
+521 EVGEKYYL
-529 KSYQIVFKSID
+529 KSYQIVFNGVD

-549 VSGSFEIF
+549 VLGSFEVF
-557 NNNKLV
+557 KNSKLV
-563 GAIQPEKRLYPSR
+563 GTLLPEKRLYPSR
-576 NEVTTEASINPTLFN
+576 NEVTTEASIKPTLFK
-591 DFYMVLGNKLDENLW
+591 DFYMVLGNKLDENAW

-611 IKPFISFIWIG
+611 IKPFISFIWVG
-622 VMLIAL
+622 VILIAL
-628 GGFVSLLSFNSY
+628 GGFFSVFSFISY
-640 KKPSHEVIN
+640 KSRV

>member
-26 SSRPAVAMYTS
+26 SNKPVLVGYTG
-37 FFNELE
+37 FFDKLE
-43 SLLLTLLAV
+43 SLLLTLLAI
-52 SFLLLIVSFINSDF
+52 SFLLLITSFITSDF
-66 SVKLVANNSHLLKPF
+66 SVKLVANNSHLLKPI

-93 GSMLLWVLILSLY
+93 GSMLLWVLILTLY
-106 LFLFQVSSNDYP
+106 LFLFQVSSRHYP
-118 KVLIRNVILVQLSTI
+118 NVLVRNVVLVQLSII

-138 YLMVFSNP
+138 YLLALSNP

-166 VLLVAHPPILYLGYL
+166 VLLVAHPPVLYLGYL

-193 LLTNDNK
+193 LLTNDHK
-200 INITKLIRF
+200 INIVKLIRF
-209 WSLIP
+209 WSLAP
-214 FVFLTLGILLG
+214 FIFLTLGILLG
-225 SVWAYYELGWG
+225 SIWAYYELGWG

-248 LLPWLI
+248 LLPWLL

-326 LIYVTKRSNHENFMK
+326 LIYVTKRPYYENFMK
-341 LNLASKELWILVQ
+341 LNLASKELWIVVQ
-354 NLTLLVIAT
+354 NLILLVIAAV
-363 IVFLGTIWPF
+363 VFLGTIWPF
-373 IVEAIFG
+373 IVEAIFA

-393 LTPFVIIFA
+393 LIPFVIIFA
-402 FMLPIASKIRWSGKK
+402 FMLPIASKIRWKGKNNYDVRRLL
-417 IGNMRKIVALIFIS
+417 ILIFIS
-431 AVLSASAFIW
+431 TSLSACTFIW
-441 KDFKFLTLTGLFM
+441 KDFNLLTFIGLFLALWICL
-454 SSWVCF
+454 S
-460 GSILE
+460 SILE
-465 FISSFKFQ
+465 FIFSFKSQ
-473 LTSIE
+473 LSMIDG
-478 SLKRSLIVNS
+478 LKRSLILNS
-488 RLVGRTFAHVGFGL
+488 RLIGRTCAHFGFGL

-521 EVGESYYL
+521 EVGEKYYL
-529 KSYQIVFKSID
+529 KSYQIVFNGVD

-549 VSGSFEIF
+549 VSGSFEVF
-557 NNNKLV
+557 KNSKLV
-563 GAIQPEKRLYPSR
+563 GTLLPEKRLYPSR
-576 NEVTTEASINPTLFN
+576 NEVTTEASIKPTLFK
-591 DFYMVLGNKLDENLW
+591 DFYMVLGNKLDENAW

-611 IKPFISFIWIG
+611 IKPFISFIWVG
-622 VMLIAL
+622 VILIAL
-628 GGFVSLLSFNSY
+628 GGFFSVFSFISY
-640 KKPSHEVIN
+640 KSRV

>member
-26 SSRPAVAMYTS
+26 SNKPVVVGYTD
-37 FFNELE
+37 FFDKLE
-43 SLLLTLLAV
+43 SLLLTLLAI
-52 SFLLLIVSFINSDF
+52 SFLLLITSFISSDF
-66 SVKLVANNSHLLKPF
+66 SVKLVANNSHLLKPI
-81 LYKVAGAWGNHE
+81 LYKIAGAWGNHE
-93 GSMLLWVLILSLY
+93 GSMLLWVLILTLY
-106 LFLFQVSSNDYP
+106 LFLFQVSSRHYP
-118 KVLIRNVILVQLSTI
+118 NVLVKNVVLVQLSII

-138 YLMVFSNP
+138 YLLVLSNP

-166 VLLVAHPPILYLGYL
+166 VLLVAHPPVLYLGYL

-193 LLTNDNK
+193 LLTNDHK
-200 INITKLIRF
+200 INIVKLIRF
-209 WSLIP
+209 WSLAP
-214 FVFLTLGILLG
+214 FIFLTLGILLG
-225 SVWAYYELGWG
+225 SIWAYYELGWG

-248 LLPWLI
+248 LLPWLL

-321 IASSL
+321 IISSL
-326 LIYVTKRSNHENFMK
+326 IIYVTKRPYYDNFMK
-341 LNLASKELWILVQ
+341 LNLASKELWIVVQ
-354 NLTLLVIAT
+354 NLILLVIAAV
-363 IVFLGTIWPF
+363 VFLGTIWPF
-373 IVEAIFG
+373 IVEAIFD

-393 LTPFVIIFA
+393 LIPFVIIFA
-402 FMLPIASKIRWSGKK
+402 FMLPIASKIRWKGKNNYDVRRLL
-417 IGNMRKIVALIFIS
+417 ILIFIS
-431 AVLSASAFIW
+431 TSLSACTFIW
-441 KDFKFLTLTGLFM
+441 TDFNLLTFIGLFLALWICL
-454 SSWVCF
+454 S
-460 GSILE
+460 SILE
-465 FISSFKFQ
+465 FIFSFKSQ
-473 LTSIE
+473 LSMIDG
-478 SLKRSLIVNS
+478 LKRSLILNS
-488 RLVGRTFAHVGFGL
+488 RLIGRTCAHFGFGL

-521 EVGESYYL
+521 EVGEKYYL
-529 KSYQIVFKSID
+529 KSYQIVFNGVD

-549 VSGSFEIF
+549 VSGSFEVF
-557 NNNKLV
+557 KNSKLV
-563 GAIQPEKRLYPSR
+563 GTLLPEKRLYPSR
-576 NEVTTEASINPTLFN
+576 NEVTTEASIKPTLFK
-591 DFYMVLGNKLDENLW
+591 DFYMVLGNKLDENAW

-611 IKPFISFIWIG
+611 IKPFISFIWVG
-622 VMLIAL
+622 VILIAL
-628 GGFVSLLSFNSY
+628 GGFFSVFSFISY
-640 KKPSHEVIN
+640 RARV

>member
-26 SSRPAVAMYTS
+26 SNKPVLVGYTG
-37 FFNELE
+37 FFDKLE
-43 SLLLTLLAV
+43 SLLLTLLAI
-52 SFLLLIVSFINSDF
+52 SFLLLITSFITSDF
-66 SVKLVANNSHLLKPF
+66 SVKLVANNSHLLKPI

-93 GSMLLWVLILSLY
+93 GSMLLWVLILTLY
-106 LFLFQVSSNDYP
+106 LFLFQVSSRHYP
-118 KVLIRNVILVQLSTI
+118 NVLVRNVVLVQLSII

-138 YLMVFSNP
+138 YLLALSNP

-166 VLLVAHPPILYLGYL
+166 VLLVAHPPVLYLGYL

-193 LLTNDNK
+193 LLTNDHK
-200 INITKLIRF
+200 INIVKLIRF
-209 WSLIP
+209 WSLAP
-214 FVFLTLGILLG
+214 FIFLTLGILLG
-225 SVWAYYELGWG
+225 SIWAYYELGWG

-248 LLPWLI
+248 LLPWLL

-321 IASSL
+321 IISSL
-326 LIYVTKRSNHENFMK
+326 LIYVTKRPYYDNFMK
-341 LNLASKELWILVQ
+341 LNLASKELWIVVQ
-354 NLTLLVIAT
+354 NLILLVIAAV
-363 IVFLGTIWPF
+363 VFLGTIWPF
-373 IVEAIFG
+373 IVEAIFD

-393 LTPFVIIFA
+393 LIPFVIIFA
-402 FMLPIASKIRWSGKK
+402 FMLPIASKIRWKGKNNYDVRRLL
-417 IGNMRKIVALIFIS
+417 ILIFIS
-431 AVLSASAFIW
+431 TSLSACAFIW
-441 KDFKFLTLTGLFM
+441 TDFNLLTFIGLFLALWICL
-454 SSWVCF
+454 S
-460 GSILE
+460 SILE
-465 FISSFKFQ
+465 FIFSFKSQ
-473 LTSIE
+473 LSMIDG
-478 SLKRSLIVNS
+478 LKRSLILNS
-488 RLVGRTFAHVGFGL
+488 RLIGRTCAHFGFGL

-521 EVGESYYL
+521 EVGEKYYL
-529 KSYQIVFKSID
+529 KSYQIVFNGVD

-549 VSGSFEIF
+549 VSGSFEVF
-557 NNNKLV
+557 KNSKLV
-563 GAIQPEKRLYPSR
+563 GTLLPEKRLYPSR
-576 NEVTTEASINPTLFN
+576 NEVTTEASIKPTLFK
-591 DFYMVLGNKLDENLW
+591 DFYMVLGNKLDENAW

-611 IKPFISFIWIG
+611 IKPFISFIWVG
-622 VMLIAL
+622 VILIAL
-628 GGFVSLLSFNSY
+628 GAFFSVFSFISY
-640 KKPSHEVIN
+640 KSRV

>member
-26 SSRPAVAMYTS
+26 SNKPVLVGYTG
-37 FFNELE
+37 FFDKLE
-43 SLLLTLLAV
+43 SLLLTLLAI
-52 SFLLLIVSFINSDF
+52 SFLLLITSFITSDF
-66 SVKLVANNSHLLKPF
+66 SVKLVANNSHLLKPI

-93 GSMLLWVLILSLY
+93 GSMLLWVLILTLY
-106 LFLFQVSSNDYP
+106 LFLFQVSSRHYP
-118 KVLIRNVILVQLSTI
+118 NVLVRNVVLVQLSII

-138 YLMVFSNP
+138 YLLALSNP

-166 VLLVAHPPILYLGYL
+166 VLLVAHPPVLYLGYL

-193 LLTNDNK
+193 LLTNDHK
-200 INITKLIRF
+200 INIVKLIRF
-209 WSLIP
+209 WSLAP
-214 FVFLTLGILLG
+214 FIFLTLGILLG
-225 SVWAYYELGWG
+225 SIWAYYELGWG

-248 LLPWLI
+248 LLPWLL

-321 IASSL
+321 IISSL
-326 LIYVTKRSNHENFMK
+326 LIYVTKRPYYDNFMK
-341 LNLASKELWILVQ
+341 LNLASKELWIVVQ
-354 NLTLLVIAT
+354 NLILLVIAAV
-363 IVFLGTIWPF
+363 VFLGTIWPF
-373 IVEAIFG
+373 IVEAIFD

-393 LTPFVIIFA
+393 LIPFVIIFA
-402 FMLPIASKIRWSGKK
+402 FMLPIASKIRWK
-417 IGNMRKIVALIFIS
+417 RKNNYDVRRLFILIFIS
-431 AVLSASAFIW
+431 TSLSACTFIW
-441 KDFKFLTLTGLFM
+441 KDFNLLTFIGLFLALWICL
-454 SSWVCF
+454 S
-460 GSILE
+460 SILE
-465 FISSFKFQ
+465 FIFSFKSQ
-473 LTSIE
+473 LSMIDG
-478 SLKRSLIVNS
+478 LKRSLILNS
-488 RLVGRTFAHVGFGL
+488 RLIGRTCAHFGFGL

-521 EVGESYYL
+521 EVGEKYYL
-529 KSYQIVFKSID
+529 KSYQIVFKGVD

-549 VSGSFEIF
+549 VLGSFEVF
-557 NNNKLV
+557 KNSELV
-563 GAIQPEKRLYPSR
+563 GTLLPEKRLYPSR
-576 NEVTTEASINPTLFN
+576 NEVTTEASIKPTLFK
-591 DFYMVLGNKLDENLW
+591 DFYMVLGNKLDENAW

-611 IKPFISFIWIG
+611 IKPFISFIWVG
-622 VMLIAL
+622 VILIAL
-628 GGFVSLLSFNSY
+628 GGFFSVFSFISY
-640 KKPSHEVIN
+640 KSRV

>member
-26 SSRPAVAMYTS
+26 SNKPVLVGYTG
-37 FFNELE
+37 FFDKLE
-43 SLLLTLLAV
+43 SLLLTLLAI
-52 SFLLLIVSFINSDF
+52 SFLLLITSFITSDF
-66 SVKLVANNSHLLKPF
+66 SVKLVANNSHLLKPI

-93 GSMLLWVLILSLY
+93 GSMLLWVLILTLY
-106 LFLFQVSSNDYP
+106 LFLFQVSSRHYP
-118 KVLIRNVILVQLSTI
+118 NVLVRNVVLVQLSII

-138 YLMVFSNP
+138 YLLVLSNP

-166 VLLVAHPPILYLGYL
+166 VLLVAHPPVLYLGYL

-193 LLTNDNK
+193 LLTNDHK
-200 INITKLIRF
+200 INIVRLIRF
-209 WSLIP
+209 WSLAP
-214 FVFLTLGILLG
+214 FIFLTLGILLG
-225 SVWAYYELGWG
+225 SIWAYYELGWG

-248 LLPWLI
+248 LLPWLL

-321 IASSL
+321 IISSL
-326 LIYVTKRSNHENFMK
+326 LIYVTKRPYYDNFMK
-341 LNLASKELWILVQ
+341 LNLASKELWIVVQ
-354 NLTLLVIAT
+354 NLILLVIAAV
-363 IVFLGTIWPF
+363 VFLGTIWPF
-373 IVEAIFG
+373 IVEAIFD

-393 LTPFVIIFA
+393 LIPFVIIFA
-402 FMLPIASKIRWSGKK
+402 FMLPIASKIRWKGKNNYDVRRLL
-417 IGNMRKIVALIFIS
+417 ILIFIS
-431 AVLSASAFIW
+431 TSLSACTFIW
-441 KDFKFLTLTGLFM
+441 KDFNLLTFIGLFLALWICL
-454 SSWVCF
+454 S
-460 GSILE
+460 SILE
-465 FISSFKFQ
+465 FIFSFKSQ
-473 LTSIE
+473 LSMIDG
-478 SLKRSLIVNS
+478 LKRSLILNS
-488 RLVGRTFAHVGFGL
+488 RLIGRTCAHFGFGL

-521 EVGESYYL
+521 EVGEKYYL
-529 KSYQIVFKSID
+529 KSYQIVFNGVD

-549 VSGSFEIF
+549 VSGSFEVF
-557 NNNKLV
+557 KNSKLV
-563 GAIQPEKRLYPSR
+563 GTLLPEKRLYPSR
-576 NEVTTEASINPTLFN
+576 NEVTTEASIKPTLFK
-591 DFYMVLGNKLDENLW
+591 DFYMVLGNKLDENAW

-611 IKPFISFIWIG
+611 IKPFISFIWVG
-622 VMLIAL
+622 VILIAL
-628 GGFVSLLSFNSY
+628 GGFFSVFLLF
-640 KKPSHEVIN
+640 HINQGYNVVN

>member
-26 SSRPAVAMYTS
+26 SNKPVLVGYTG
-37 FFNELE
+37 FFDKLE
-43 SLLLTLLAV
+43 SLLLTLLAI
-52 SFLLLIVSFINSDF
+52 SFLLLITSFITSDF
-66 SVKLVANNSHLLKPF
+66 SVKLVANNSHLLKPI

-93 GSMLLWVLILSLY
+93 GSMLLWVLILTLY
-106 LFLFQVSSNDYP
+106 LFLFQVSSRHYP
-118 KVLIRNVILVQLSTI
+118 NVLVRNVVLVQLSII

-138 YLMVFSNP
+138 YLLVLSNP

-166 VLLVAHPPILYLGYL
+166 VLLVAHPPVLYLGYL

-193 LLTNDNK
+193 LLTNDHK
-200 INITKLIRF
+200 INIVRLIRF
-209 WSLIP
+209 WSLAP
-214 FVFLTLGILLG
+214 FIFLTLGILLG
-225 SVWAYYELGWG
+225 SIWAYYELGWG

-248 LLPWLI
+248 LLPWLL

-321 IASSL
+321 IISSL
-326 LIYVTKRSNHENFMK
+326 LIYVTKRPYYDNFMK
-341 LNLASKELWILVQ
+341 LNLASKELWIVVQ
-354 NLTLLVIAT
+354 NLILLVIAAV
-363 IVFLGTIWPF
+363 VFLGTIWPF
-373 IVEAIFG
+373 IVEAIFD

-393 LTPFVIIFA
+393 LIPFVIIFA
-402 FMLPIASKIRWSGKK
+402 FMLPIASKIRWKGKNNYDVRRLL
-417 IGNMRKIVALIFIS
+417 ILIFIS
-431 AVLSASAFIW
+431 TSLSACTFIW
-441 KDFKFLTLTGLFM
+441 TDFNLLTFIGLFLALWICL
-454 SSWVCF
+454 S
-460 GSILE
+460 SILE
-465 FISSFKFQ
+465 FIFSFKSQ
-473 LTSIE
+473 LSMIDG
-478 SLKRSLIVNS
+478 LKRSLILNS
-488 RLVGRTFAHVGFGL
+488 RLIGRTCAHFGFGL

-521 EVGESYYL
+521 EVGEKYYL
-529 KSYQIVFKSID
+529 KSYQIVFNGVD

-549 VSGSFEIF
+549 VSGSFEVF
-557 NNNKLV
+557 KNSKLV
-563 GAIQPEKRLYPSR
+563 GTLLPEKRLYPSR
-576 NEVTTEASINPTLFN
+576 NEVTTEASIKPTLFK
-591 DFYMVLGNKLDENLW
+591 DFYMVLGNKLDENAW

-611 IKPFISFIWIG
+611 IKPFISFIWVG
-622 VMLIAL
+622 VILIAL
-628 GGFVSLLSFNSY
+628 GGFFSVFSFISY
-640 KKPSHEVIN
+640 KSRV

>member
-26 SSRPAVAMYTS
+26 SNKPVLVGYTG
-37 FFNELE
+37 FFDKLE
-43 SLLLTLLAV
+43 SLLLTLLAI
-52 SFLLLIVSFINSDF
+52 SFLLLITSFITSDF
-66 SVKLVANNSHLLKPF
+66 SVKLVANNSHLLKPI

-93 GSMLLWVLILSLY
+93 GSMLLWVLILTLY
-106 LFLFQVSSNDYP
+106 LFLFQVSSRHYP
-118 KVLIRNVILVQLSTI
+118 NVLVRNVVLVQLSII

-138 YLMVFSNP
+138 YLLALSNP

-166 VLLVAHPPILYLGYL
+166 VLLVAHPPVLYLGYL

-193 LLTNDNK
+193 LLTNDHK
-200 INITKLIRF
+200 INIVKLIRF
-209 WSLIP
+209 WSLTP
-214 FVFLTLGILLG
+214 FIFLTLGILLG
-225 SVWAYYELGWG
+225 SIWAYYELGWG

-248 LLPWLI
+248 LLPWLL

-321 IASSL
+321 IISSL
-326 LIYVTKRSNHENFMK
+326 LIYVTKRPYYDNFMK
-341 LNLASKELWILVQ
+341 LNLASKELWIVVQ
-354 NLTLLVIAT
+354 NLILLVIAAV
-363 IVFLGTIWPF
+363 VFLGTIWPF
-373 IVEAIFG
+373 IVEAIFD

-393 LTPFVIIFA
+393 LIPFVIIFA
-402 FMLPIASKIRWSGKK
+402 FMLPIASKIRWKGK
-417 IGNMRKIVALIFIS
+417 NNYDVRRLLIVIFIS
-431 AVLSASAFIW
+431 TSLSACAFIW
-441 KDFKFLTLTGLFM
+441 TDFNLLTFIGLFLALWICL
-454 SSWVCF
+454 S
-460 GSILE
+460 SILE
-465 FISSFKFQ
+465 FIFSFKSQ
-473 LTSIE
+473 LSMIDG
-478 SLKRSLIVNS
+478 LKRSLILNS
-488 RLVGRTFAHVGFGL
+488 RLIGRTCAHFGFGL

-521 EVGESYYL
+521 EVGEKYYL
-529 KSYQIVFKSID
+529 KSYQIVFNGVD

-549 VSGSFEIF
+549 VSGSFEVF
-557 NNNKLV
+557 KNSKLV
-563 GAIQPEKRLYPSR
+563 GTLLPEKRLYPSR
-576 NEVTTEASINPTLFN
+576 NEVTTEASIKPTLFK
-591 DFYMVLGNKLDENLW
+591 DFYMVLGNKLDENAW

-611 IKPFISFIWIG
+611 IKPFISFIWVG
-622 VMLIAL
+622 VILIAL
-628 GGFVSLLSFNSY
+628 GGFFSVFSFISY
-640 KKPSHEVIN
+640 KSRV

>member
-26 SSRPAVAMYTS
+26 SNNPIFVGYTS
-37 FFNELE
+37 FFNKLE
-43 SLLLTLLAV
+43 SLLLTLLV
-52 SFLLLIVSFINSDF
+52 ISFLLLVTGFITSDF
-66 SVKLVANNSHLLKPF
+66 SLKLVANNSHLLKPF
-81 LYKVAGAWGNHE
+81 LYKFAGTWGNHE
-93 GSMLLWVLILSLY
+93 GSMLLWVLILTLY
-106 LFLFQVSSNDYP
+106 LFLFQLSSRDYP
-118 KVLIRNVILVQLSTI
+118 NVLVRNVTLVQLSII

-138 YLMVFSNP
+138 YLLVFSNP
-146 FERLEFPPL
+146 FERLDIPPL

-166 VLLVAHPPILYLGYL
+166 VLLVAHPPVLYLGYL

-193 LLTNDNK
+193 LLTNDHR
-200 INITKLIRF
+200 INIVRLIRF
-209 WSLIP
+209 WSLVP

-225 SVWAYYELGWG
+225 SIWAYYELGWG

-248 LLPWLI
+248 LLPWLL

-321 IASSL
+321 ISSSL
-326 LIYVTKRSNHENFMK
+326 LIYLIKRPNYEIRMK
-341 LNLASKELWILVQ
+341 LSLASKEIWIVVQ
-354 NLTLLVIAT
+354 NLILLVIAAV
-363 IVFLGTIWPF
+363 VFLGTIWPF
-373 IVEAIFG
+373 IIEAIFD

-402 FMLPIASKIRWSGKK
+402 FMLPIASNIRWKGKK
-417 IGNMRKIVALIFIS
+417 IGDFRKLLILILIS
-431 AVLSASAFIW
+431 TGLSAGAFIW
-441 KDFKFLTLTGLFM
+441 KEFNLLTFIGLFLAL
-454 SSWVCF
+454 WICF
-460 GSILE
+460 SSILE
-465 FISSFKFQ
+465 FISSLKSQF
-473 LTSIE
+473 TMIE
-478 SLKRSLIVNS
+478 GLKRSLILNS
-488 RLVGRTFAHVGFGL
+488 RLIGRTCAHFGFGL

-511 SWEIEDIRNV
+511 SWEVEDIRRV
-521 EVGESYYL
+521 EVGENYYI
-529 KSYQIVFKSID
+529 KSYQIVFKGVD

-549 VSGSFEIF
+549 VSGSFDVF
-557 NNNKLV
+557 KSNKFV
-563 GAIQPEKRLYPSR
+563 GTLLPEKRPYPSR
-576 NEVTTEASINPTLFN
+576 DEVTTEASINPTLYN
-591 DFYMVLGNKLDENLW
+591 DFYMVLGNKLDENAW

-611 IKPFISFIWIG
+611 IKPFISFIWVG

-628 GGFVSLLSFNSY
+628 GGFFSVFTFNSY
-640 KKPSHEVIN
+640 KTRA

>member
-26 SSRPAVAMYTS
+26 SNKPVLVGYTG
-37 FFNELE
+37 FFDKLE
-43 SLLLTLLAV
+43 SLLLTLLAI
-52 SFLLLIVSFINSDF
+52 SFLLLITSFITSDF
-66 SVKLVANNSHLLKPF
+66 SVKLVANNSHLLKPI

-93 GSMLLWVLILSLY
+93 GSMLLWVLILTLY
-106 LFLFQVSSNDYP
+106 LFLFQVSSRHYP
-118 KVLIRNVILVQLSTI
+118 NVLVRNVVLVQLSII

-138 YLMVFSNP
+138 YLLVLSNP

-166 VLLVAHPPILYLGYL
+166 VLLVAHPPVLYLGYL

-193 LLTNDNK
+193 LLTNDHK
-200 INITKLIRF
+200 INIVKLIRF
-209 WSLIP
+209 WSLAP
-214 FVFLTLGILLG
+214 FIFLTLGILLG
-225 SVWAYYELGWG
+225 SIWAYYELGWG

-248 LLPWLI
+248 LLPWLL

-321 IASSL
+321 IISSL
-326 LIYVTKRSNHENFMK
+326 LIYVTKRPYYDNFMK
-341 LNLASKELWILVQ
+341 LNLVSKELWIVVQ
-354 NLTLLVIAT
+354 NLILLVIAAV
-363 IVFLGTIWPF
+363 VFLGTIWPF
-373 IVEAIFG
+373 IVEAIFD

-393 LTPFVIIFA
+393 LIPFVIIFA
-402 FMLPIASKIRWSGKK
+402 FMLPIASKIRWKGKNNYDVRRLL
-417 IGNMRKIVALIFIS
+417 ILIFIS
-431 AVLSASAFIW
+431 TSLSACTFIW
-441 KDFKFLTLTGLFM
+441 TDFNLLTFIGLFLALWICL
-454 SSWVCF
+454 S
-460 GSILE
+460 SILE
-465 FISSFKFQ
+465 FIFSFKSQ
-473 LTSIE
+473 LSMIDG
-478 SLKRSLIVNS
+478 LKRSLILNS
-488 RLVGRTFAHVGFGL
+488 RLIGRTCAHFGFGL

-521 EVGESYYL
+521 EVGEKYYL
-529 KSYQIVFKSID
+529 KSYQIVFNGVD

-549 VSGSFEIF
+549 VSGSFEVF
-557 NNNKLV
+557 KNSKLV
-563 GAIQPEKRLYPSR
+563 GTLLPEKRLYPSR
-576 NEVTTEASINPTLFN
+576 NEVTTEASIKPTLFK
-591 DFYMVLGNKLDENLW
+591 DFYMVLGNKLDENAW

-611 IKPFISFIWIG
+611 IKPFISFIWVG
-622 VMLIAL
+622 VILIAL
-628 GGFVSLLSFNSY
+628 GGFFSVFSFISY
-640 KKPSHEVIN
+640 KSRV

>member
-26 SSRPAVAMYTS
+26 SNKPVLVGYTV
-37 FFNELE
+37 FFDKLE
-43 SLLLTLLAV
+43 SLLLALLAI
-52 SFLLLIVSFINSDF
+52 SFLLLITSFITSDF
-66 SVKLVANNSHLLKPF
+66 SVKLVANNSHLLKPI

-93 GSMLLWVLILSLY
+93 GSMLLWVLILTLY
-106 LFLFQVSSNDYP
+106 LFLFQVSSRHYP
-118 KVLIRNVILVQLSTI
+118 NVLVRNVVLVQLSII

-138 YLMVFSNP
+138 YLLALSNP

-166 VLLVAHPPILYLGYL
+166 VLLVAHPPVLYLGYL

-193 LLTNDNK
+193 LLTNDHK
-200 INITKLIRF
+200 INIVKLIRF
-209 WSLIP
+209 WSLAP
-214 FVFLTLGILLG
+214 FIFLTLGILLG
-225 SVWAYYELGWG
+225 SIWAYYELGWG

-248 LLPWLI
+248 LLPWLL

-321 IASSL
+321 IISSL
-326 LIYVTKRSNHENFMK
+326 LIYVTKKPYYENFMK
-341 LNLASKELWILVQ
+341 LNLASKELWIVVQ
-354 NLTLLVIAT
+354 NLILLVIAAV
-363 IVFLGTIWPF
+363 VFLGTIWPF
-373 IVEAIFG
+373 IVEAIFD

-393 LTPFVIIFA
+393 LIPFVIIFA
-402 FMLPIASKIRWSGKK
+402 FMLPIASKIRWK
-417 IGNMRKIVALIFIS
+417 RKNNYDVRRLLILIFIS
-431 AVLSASAFIW
+431 ISLSACTFIW
-441 KDFKFLTLTGLFM
+441 KDFNLLTFIGLFLALWICL
-454 SSWVCF
+454 S
-460 GSILE
+460 SILE
-465 FISSFKFQ
+465 FIFSFKSQ
-473 LTSIE
+473 LSMIDG
-478 SLKRSLIVNS
+478 LKRSLILNS
-488 RLVGRTFAHVGFGL
+488 RLIGRTCAHFGFGL

-521 EVGESYYL
+521 EVGEKYYL
-529 KSYQIVFKSID
+529 KSYQIVFNGVD

-549 VSGSFEIF
+549 VSGSFEVF
-557 NNNKLV
+557 KNSKLV
-563 GAIQPEKRLYPSR
+563 GTLLPEKRLYPSR
-576 NEVTTEASINPTLFN
+576 NEVTTEASIKPTLFK
-591 DFYMVLGNKLDENLW
+591 DFYMVLGNKLDENAW

-611 IKPFISFIWIG
+611 IKPFISFIWVG
-622 VMLIAL
+622 VILIAL
-628 GGFVSLLSFNSY
+628 GGFFSVFSFISY
-640 KKPSHEVIN
+640 KSRV

>member
-26 SSRPAVAMYTS
+26 SNKPVLVGYTG
-37 FFNELE
+37 FFDKLE
-43 SLLLTLLAV
+43 SLLLTLLAI
-52 SFLLLIVSFINSDF
+52 SFLLLITSFITSDF
-66 SVKLVANNSHLLKPF
+66 SVKLVANNSHLLKPI

-93 GSMLLWVLILSLY
+93 GSMLLWVLILTLY
-106 LFLFQVSSNDYP
+106 LFLFQVSSRHYP
-118 KVLIRNVILVQLSTI
+118 NVLVRNVVLVQLSII

-138 YLMVFSNP
+138 YLLVLSNP

-166 VLLVAHPPILYLGYL
+166 VLLVAHPPVLYLGYL

-193 LLTNDNK
+193 LLTNDHK
-200 INITKLIRF
+200 INIVKLIRF
-209 WSLIP
+209 WSLAP
-214 FVFLTLGILLG
+214 FIFLTLGILLG
-225 SVWAYYELGWG
+225 SIWAYYELGWG

-248 LLPWLI
+248 LLPWLL

-326 LIYVTKRSNHENFMK
+326 LIYVTKRPYYENFMK
-341 LNLASKELWILVQ
+341 LNLASKELWIVVQ
-354 NLTLLVIAT
+354 NLILLVIAAV
-363 IVFLGTIWPF
+363 VFLGTIWPF
-373 IVEAIFG
+373 IVEAIFD

-393 LTPFVIIFA
+393 LIPFVIIFA
-402 FMLPIASKIRWSGKK
+402 FMLPIASKIRWK
-417 IGNMRKIVALIFIS
+417 RKNNYDVRRLLILIFIS
-431 AVLSASAFIW
+431 TSLSACTFIW
-441 KDFKFLTLTGLFM
+441 KDFNLLTFIGLFLALWICL
-454 SSWVCF
+454 S
-460 GSILE
+460 SILE
-465 FISSFKFQ
+465 FIFSFKSQ
-473 LTSIE
+473 LSMIDG
-478 SLKRSLIVNS
+478 LKRSLILNS
-488 RLVGRTFAHVGFGL
+488 RLIGRTCAHFGFGL

-521 EVGESYYL
+521 EVGEKYYL
-529 KSYQIVFKSID
+529 KSYQIVFNGVD

-549 VSGSFEIF
+549 VSGSFEVF
-557 NNNKLV
+557 KNSKLV
-563 GAIQPEKRLYPSR
+563 GTLLPEKRLYPSR
-576 NEVTTEASINPTLFN
+576 NEVTTEASIKPTLFK
-591 DFYMVLGNKLDENLW
+591 DFYMVLGNKLDENAW

-611 IKPFISFIWIG
+611 IKPFISFIWVG
-622 VMLIAL
+622 VILIAL
-628 GGFVSLLSFNSY
+628 GGFFSVFSFISY
-640 KKPSHEVIN
+640 KSRV

>member
-14 FCLNLGLIANCI
+14 FCLNLGLIANYI
-26 SSRPAVAMYTS
+26 FTQPVLVGYTKL
-37 FFNELE
+37 FNKLE
-43 SLLLTLLAV
+43 SLLFALLV
-52 SFLLLIVSFINSDF
+52 ISFLLLVLSFINSDF
-66 SVKLVANNSHLLKPF
+66 SVKLVANNSHLLKPV

-93 GSMLLWVLILSLY
+93 GSMLLWVLILSIY
-106 LFLFQVSSNDYP
+106 LFLFQVSSSDYP
-118 KVLIRNVILVQLSTI
+118 KVLVKNVTLVQLSTI

-138 YLMVFSNP
+138 YLLVLSNP
-146 FERLEFPPL
+146 FERLDFPPL

-166 VLLVAHPPILYLGYL
+166 VLLVAHPPILYFGYL

-193 LLTNDNK
+193 LLTNNYQ
-200 INITKLIRF
+200 INIVRLIRF

-225 SVWAYYELGWG
+225 SIWAYYELGWG

-310 GLFILLIIFLA
+310 GLFILLIIFIA

-326 LIYVTKRSNHENFMK
+326 LIYVTKKSNNENFMK
-341 LNLASKELWILVQ
+341 LHFASKELWIMTQ

-373 IVEAIFG
+373 IVEAIFD

-393 LTPFVIIFA
+393 LTPFVVIFA
-402 FMLPIASKIRWSGKK
+402 FMLPIASKTQWRGKK
-417 IGNMRKIVALIFIS
+417 IGDIRKILGLIFIS
-431 AVLSASAFIW
+431 TVLSASVFIW
-441 KDFKFLTLTGLFM
+441 KDFKLLTFIGLFM
-454 SSWVCF
+454 SSLVCL
-460 GSILE
+460 GSVLE
-465 FISSFKFQ
+465 FISFFKPQ
-473 LTSIE
+473 LKIIE
-478 SLKRSLIVNS
+478 SLKSILTLKPRLI
-488 RLVGRTFAHVGFGL
+488 GRTCAHFGFGL
-502 LIFGVTAVT
+502 LIFGVTAVK

-521 EVGESYYL
+521 ELGEKYYL
-529 KSYQIVFKSID
+529 KSYQIIFKSID

-549 VSGSFEIF
+549 VSGSFEIL
-557 NNNKLV
+557 NDNKLV
-563 GAIQPEKRLYPSR
+563 GTLLPEKRLYPSR
-576 NEVTTEASINPTLFN
+576 NEVTTEASIKPTFFN
-591 DFYMVLGNKLDENLW
+591 DFYMVLGNKLDENVW

-611 IKPFISFIWIG
+611 IKPYISFIWVG
-622 VMLIAL
+622 VILIAL
-628 GGFVSLLSFNSY
+628 GGFVSLIPFFY
-640 KKPSHEVIN
+640 KKTRYKVIN